1 MRKLALMFLIT
12 ATPALAQQIPDD
24 GIKANALKRAYQLS
38 GNSAVSWGM
47 IDVSEENLDANPV
60 KTERIIPLTDP
71 DTLNAIDAR
80 ALKVTEQAEP
90 VPVIHQDVCRR
101 HGLRRVTTEGGR
113 SWRCRK

>member
-1 MRKLALMFLIT
+1 MRKLALMFLMV

-24 GIKANALKRAYQLS
+24 AIKASALKRAYQLG

-47 IDVSEENLDANPV
+47 IDVSGENLGANQV
-60 KTERIIPLTDP
+60 KTERIVPLTDP
-71 DTLNAIDAR
+71 ATLNAIAAR

-90 VPVIHQDVCRR
+90 APVSRPDVCRR
-101 HGLRRVTTEGGR
+101 HGLRKVTTEGGR